1 MSNIYFLIYIRV
13 SVNHIEICCCWSF
26 NSCSHIYYFLF
37 LSQHVFHINLNLKL
51 KNRSQKCILSSASV
65 NCSDT
70 SAGAVAVSAHSSAHV
85 NFFCIWYLGVCV
97 TIKLKMHSKLFWLLT
112 PAVLVAGRMNCINH
126 PLWLGHW
133 GTGAMGHSISW
144 LKVRMLWIWSNMG
157 WKQWQ

>member
-70 SAGAVAVSAHSSAHV
+70 SAAAGAVAVQWV
-85 NFFCIWYLGVCV
+85 PVWIIFCIWDLGVCV
-97 TIKLKMHSKLFWLLT
+97 TIKLKMHSISKLFWLLT

-133 GTGAMGHSISW
+133 GTGA
-144 LKVRMLWIWSNMG
+144 LNMLAQG
-157 WKQWQ
+157 